1 MNPLTITAILS
12 AISQAVSLG
21 QAVIPELVSA
31 GEAAI
36 AWIKDPNAITASQQA
51 ALDAD
56 QVAAH
61 IALQNAQPA
70 L

>member
-1 MNPLTITAILS
+1 MIPTTVVAILA
-12 AISQAVSLG
+12 AIEQAVSLG
-21 QAVIPELVSA
+21 QTVIPELIAA

-51 ALDAD
+51 ALDAE

-61 IALQNAQPA
+61 VALQNAQPA
-70 L
+70 A